1 MKDICKRY
9 ANKINKRIN
18 SLYFLYSG
26 NQVNYELRFKDQTNL
41 EDRKRNKMSVLV
53 FTKEED
59 GLKCSNFG
67 EVIKSDL
74 FNKILKDEQNDILKE
89 LKNQLESIIYLN
101 DINKIKNQIKI
112 VKYAL
117 ENVIN
122 ENEKNLKE
130 IKNSFNNNNIKKNEN
145 GKVDF
150 WMKQLKIKDNE

>member
-1 MKDICKRY
+1 
-9 ANKINKRIN
+9 
-18 SLYFLYSG
+18 
-26 NQVNYELRFKDQTNL
+26 
-41 EDRKRNKMSVLV
+41 MSVLV

-59 GLKCSNFG
+59 GLKFSNFG

-101 DINKIKNQIKI
+101 DINTIKNQIKI

-130 IKNSFNNNNIKKNEN
+130 IKNSFNNNNIKK
-145 GKVDF
+145 
-150 WMKQLKIKDNE
+150 MKMKKLIFG

>member
-1 MKDICKRY
+1 
-9 ANKINKRIN
+9 
-18 SLYFLYSG
+18 
-26 NQVNYELRFKDQTNL
+26 
-41 EDRKRNKMSVLV
+41 MSVLV

-101 DINKIKNQIKI
+101 DINTIKNQIKI

-145 GKVDF
+145 EKVDF